1 MLHQR
6 LSLPVEVFGLLS
18 NDRHYNM
25 SLIQYALVD
34 KLNTKIIMDMNEIFK
49 VCEAELYY
57 YRCKNNKNNIIID
70 EDYKYYSL
78 LNFDSTDTFFEIY
91 YYFSD
96 KIIPAESFN
105 FMNKNYRGH
114 GNCVNYSYVQIE
126 NNYLTVIMAELPIL
140 KNKTH
145 ISKYPLKIIC
155 E

>member
-6 LSLPVEVFGLLS
+6 LSLPVETFGLLS

-25 SLIQYALVD
+25 RLIQYTLGD
-34 KLNTKIIMDMNEIFK
+34 KLKTKIIMDMNEIFK

-57 YRCKNNKNNIIID
+57 CYTNNIIVD
-70 EDYKYYSL
+70 KEYNYYSL
-78 LNFDSTDTFFEIY
+78 LNFDSVDTFFEIY
-91 YYFSD
+91 YCSSD

-105 FMNKNYRGH
+105 FMDKKYRGH

-126 NNYLTVIMAELPIL
+126 NKYLTVIMAELPIL
-140 KNKTH
+140 KNKIH
-145 ISKYPLKIIC
+145 LSNFPLRIIC